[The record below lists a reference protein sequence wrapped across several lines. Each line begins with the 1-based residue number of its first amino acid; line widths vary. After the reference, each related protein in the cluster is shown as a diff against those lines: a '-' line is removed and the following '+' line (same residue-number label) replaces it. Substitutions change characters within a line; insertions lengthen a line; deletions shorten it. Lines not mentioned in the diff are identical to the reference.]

1 MFLLPFLQTDGK
13 LVYEGEFLANENSRW
28 KQFSFLFAHLL
39 QVGFTTVTLFCL
51 GSSYLPLSQEL
62 RRPQH
67 HFSNEQPT
75 YSFTC
80 NKWTGKS
87 TSPVW
92 ISQCGPHDCFSP
104 VKSIVILLSVFHS
117 FFKLLTSV
125 IEELGIGKKR
135 CSHRNLISILFL
147 NLSESFLTWNFK
159 IITSLPS
166 HLLSFYLL

>member
-1 MFLLPFLQTDGK
+1 MKADL
-13 LVYEGEFLANENSRW
+13 
-28 KQFSFLFAHLL
+28 LFAHLL

-51 GSSYLPLSQEL
+51 SSSYLPLSQEL

-80 NKWTGKS
+80 SKWKRKS
-87 TSPVW
+87 PAPVW
-92 ISQCGPHDCFSP
+92 ISQCEPHDCFSPP

-125 IEELGIGKKR
+125 IEEPDIGKKG

-147 NLSESFLTWNFK
+147 DLSESFSTWNVK

-166 HLLSFYLL
+166 HLLLFYLL